1 MCHSNRNPCT
11 MHHAQVILQL
21 GQLIHNVTSSK
32 RLQYCVLRREKNDYL
47 LKDWT
52 YKRTNTFLNFILIIW
67 IQQVCME
74 DAQAWP
80 PVFST
85 TYPAHQK
92 YISTTII
99 CIGFIYTCDFLR
111 REITKLEPG
120 CCWASP
126 CSPTQS
132 SSHLC
137 VILQRDRQSPV
148 REGKCECAVICIQEN

>member
-1 MCHSNRNPCT
+1 MEVYSCT
-11 MHHAQVILQL
+11 TSDPQQ
-21 GQLIHNVTSSK
+21 GTLIRNVTSSRK
-32 RLQYCVLRREKNDYL
+32 LQDYGLRREKKWL
-47 LKDWT
+47 LVKRT

-74 DAQAWP
+74 DAQAWT

-99 CIGFIYTCDFLR
+99 CIGFIYTYDFLR
-111 REITKLEPG
+111 REIKKLEPG
-120 CCWASP
+120 CCWALP

-148 REGKCECAVICIQEN
+148 REGNCECAVICILEN